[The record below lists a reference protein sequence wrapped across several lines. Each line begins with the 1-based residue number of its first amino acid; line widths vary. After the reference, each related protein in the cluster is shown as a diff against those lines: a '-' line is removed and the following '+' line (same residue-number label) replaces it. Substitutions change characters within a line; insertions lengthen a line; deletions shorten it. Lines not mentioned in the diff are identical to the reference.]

1 MCEHA
6 QNHPCVCV
14 CVFACMRAC
23 VRTYVHVCMCVCCQ
37 INLCCLSELLLCSS
51 VRNSEDGWG
60 EATKMNIIIW
70 HYGNKKKGQKHFL
83 SHKEYNLWIVENSET
98 VWHAWSTRMRAQS
111 PRNGRQSHVSAQR
124 SHSAE
129 LGMQPCSLERS
140 ALIRPFHCGRRMDED
155 CRVRTIRSIRVLS
168 HYVSQFSQYFW
179 FCVSL
184 LLLWDRAVIFDAL
197 LE

>member
-1 MCEHA
+1 MWA
-6 QNHPCVCV
+6 RTKPPVCVCV
-14 CVFACMRAC
+14 CLPAC
-23 VRTYVHVCMCVCCQ
+23 VRAYVRTCMCACVCAVRLTYAASQ
-37 INLCCLSELLLCSS
+37 SSCCVPQSVTVKMVEVRRQKWTLSFDTME
-51 VRNSEDGWG
+51 
-60 EATKMNIIIW
+60 T
-70 HYGNKKKGQKHFL
+70 KKKGQKHFL

-129 LGMQPCSLERS
+129 LGMQPCSLERF
-140 ALIRPFHCGRRMDED
+140 ALIRPFHCGRRMDEG

-184 LLLWDRAVIFDAL
+184 LPLWDRAVIFDAL